1 MVMKEVYEKLL
12 ENLANMTPEQKVEE
26 WEALK
31 SYNDIGPEVEYYLI
45 SVMGALI
52 DESPV
57 VAKVENSNTSYS
69 NSDLY
74 LAA

>member
-1 MVMKEVYEKLL
+1 MKKEVYEKLL

-31 SYNDIGPEVEYYLI
+31 SYNDMGPEVENYLM
-45 SVMGALI
+45 SVMGVLI
-52 DESPV
+52 NESLV
-57 VAKVENSNTSYS
+57 VANVENSNTSYS

>member
-26 WEALK
+26 WEVLK
-31 SYNDIGPEVEYYLI
+31 SYNDMGPEVENYLK
-45 SVMGALI
+45 SVMAVLI
-52 DESPV
+52 NESLV
-57 VAKVENSNTSYS
+57 VANVENSNTLYS

>member
-1 MVMKEVYEKLL
+1 MKEVYEKLL

>member
-1 MVMKEVYEKLL
+1 MKEVYEKLL

-31 SYNDIGPEVEYYLI
+31 SYNEIGPEVDNYLR
-45 SVMGALI
+45 SVMGVLI
-52 DESPV
+52 NESPV
-57 VAKVENSNTSYS
+57 VANVENSNTSFS

-74 LAA
+74 LSA